1 MHCLHWYGTA
11 LFTLLSYCIVY
22 LSIVLRPTSTT
33 QHLKNIKSGQFDPFP
48 LVRVIDLKKHNIQ
61 IYLEYSVLETFVSD
75 THNSDRMILV
85 STVGT
90 FILRMPHL
98 FRVFNRGYRIKIKLI
113 CRLTKMEIKH
123 WSWYSQY
130 KSSRLRIVLIDF
142 RGPRSRVCGGGGL
155 RNRQMNM
162 IHSNCAGQTGTL
174 YLVSDLISY

>member
-1 MHCLHWYGTA
+1 MHCLNWYRTALFTLVSYCIVYLRIVLHCLHLYRMHCLHWYGTA

-113 CRLTKMEIKH
+113 CRL
-123 WSWYSQY
+123 
-130 KSSRLRIVLIDF
+130 
-142 RGPRSRVCGGGGL
+142 
-155 RNRQMNM
+155 N
-162 IHSNCAGQTGTL
+162 
-174 YLVSDLISY
+174 

>member
-61 IYLEYSVLETFVSD
+61 IYLEYSVLETNVSD

-85 STVGT
+85 STVGAI
-90 FILRMPHL
+90 ILRMPNL

-113 CRLTKMEIKH
+113 CRLTKALILISTIERVPRSELGTLEWLI
-123 WSWYSQY
+123 SGILLYPLFFFI
-130 KSSRLRIVLIDF
+130 SRLKNTC
-142 RGPRSRVCGGGGL
+142 SR
-155 RNRQMNM
+155 
-162 IHSNCAGQTGTL
+162 
-174 YLVSDLISY
+174 LVINVQIK

>member
-1 MHCLHWYGTA
+1 M
-11 LFTLLSYCIVY
+11 FTLASFCIVY

-61 IYLEYSVLETFVSD
+61 IYLEYSVLETNVSD

-113 CRLTKMEIKH
+113 CRLTKALISISTIQRVPSSELGTLEWLI
-123 WSWYSQY
+123 SGILIYPLFFFI
-130 KSSRLRIVLIDF
+130 SRLNNTC
-142 RGPRSRVCGGGGL
+142 SR
-155 RNRQMNM
+155 
-162 IHSNCAGQTGTL
+162 
-174 YLVSDLISY
+174 LVINVQIN